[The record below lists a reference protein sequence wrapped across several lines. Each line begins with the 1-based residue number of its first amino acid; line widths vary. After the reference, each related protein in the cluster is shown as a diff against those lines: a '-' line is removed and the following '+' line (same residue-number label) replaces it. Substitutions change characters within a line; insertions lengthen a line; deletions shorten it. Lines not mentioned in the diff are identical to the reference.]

1 MGSAAFRADDVAA
14 ATAEILEV
22 VELAT
27 RLAAPAHGR
36 SVREVF
42 LMWRVAFLPGV
53 LMPASASP
61 EVVKRHF
68 RQYAHA
74 LERTLDW

>member
-1 MGSAAFRADDVAA
+1 
-14 ATAEILEV
+14 
-22 VELAT
+22 
-27 RLAAPAHGR
+27 
-36 SVREVF
+36 
-42 LMWRVAFLPGV
+42 MWRVAFLPGV

-74 LERTLDW
+74 LERTLDR